1 MTTGGPLHPSQR
13 KFFITIFC
21 QLIGIAVASYA
32 GQYLVFPLLGSGLTW
47 WLGKKR
53 LAQEKQQHLPA
64 IAVQTGYLAWLIIAF
79 VAARQLNSNLIDI
92 LLLSIGLWW
101 LFSKP
106 GIKPIILLGLYQI
119 LGISA
124 NLIAFLAMPFNTLPH
139 KVLLIHIIWRAMAL
153 FFMGSSYL
161 TLRKTIHTPPATP
174 PHDNESTQKTTDE

>member
-1 MTTGGPLHPSQR
+1 MTTGEPLPPSQR
-13 KFFITIFC
+13 KFFITTFC

-47 WLGKKR
+47 WLGKKK
-53 LAQEKQQHLPA
+53 LAQEKQEHLPA

-79 VAARQLNSNLIDI
+79 VAAHKLNSNLIDI
-92 LLLSIGLWW
+92 LLLSVGLWW

-106 GIKPIILLGLYQI
+106 GLKPIILLGLYQI

-124 NLIAFLAMPFNTLPH
+124 NLIAFLATPVNTLPH

-161 TLRKTIHTPPATP
+161 RLRK
-174 PHDNESTQKTTDE
+174 NTQAHPETAQKNTDE